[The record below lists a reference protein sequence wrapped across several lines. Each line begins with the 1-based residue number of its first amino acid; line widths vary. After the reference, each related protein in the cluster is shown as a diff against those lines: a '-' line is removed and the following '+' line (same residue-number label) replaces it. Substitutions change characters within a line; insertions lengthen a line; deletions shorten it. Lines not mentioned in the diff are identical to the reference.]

1 MFSDRLLESR
11 RALEEARGAKLA
23 ELEAQIAA
31 KRAER
36 DKLERFRGYI
46 AGFGR
51 DLARALG
58 LPGTASPEWPK
69 GRRPGRWKGPDGFE
83 LVAAVLEYQAAHH
96 CDDIAPAIRDLQA
109 KSEKWQKIKQRDL
122 ERRFQEVRHL
132 WEPWWREMVWLDTST
147 EELLSNKM

>member
-1 MFSDRLLESR
+1 MIDKKRIERFIKLLLEHKEDLESR

-69 GRRPGRWKGPDGFE
+69 GGGRDDGRDPTVSSSSPLSSNIKLLTIAMISPRPSETCRLNRRNGGK
-83 LVAAVLEYQAAHH
+83 
-96 CDDIAPAIRDLQA
+96 
-109 KSEKWQKIKQRDL
+109 
-122 ERRFQEVRHL
+122 
-132 WEPWWREMVWLDTST
+132 
-147 EELLSNKM
+147 